1 MRNKGVVVTLT
12 IVITALCLY
21 YLSFTF
27 VTAKINREAIAQATD
42 KDGSIDLSK
51 KQAYLDS
58 LWNKPVY
65 NIFGAE
71 YTYKEIKDNE
81 LSLGLDLQGGMHVV
95 LEISPIDIVKGLSG
109 NNQDPAFIA
118 ALQTAK
124 AMEKKSS
131 TPFVTLFYKA
141 FKEANPDRSLSSL
154 FTSTANKDKV
164 KLSDSDDA
172 VIKFLDKEVKDA
184 IDRSFTILKTRIDQ
198 FGTSQPNIQR
208 LQGTNRIQIEIP
220 GADNPQRVRKL
231 LQGVARLEFWEIIEP
246 YDPQISQSLIAINQM
261 LMKEQAAKKLETK
274 LIAPPEEKKSDKL
287 ADQLNAKTDTTRSA
301 LEKQLTKANAKDSAS
316 SSLDSLRSATA
327 SPLFA
332 LSTQGGSFLYPV
344 KDTAQINA
352 IFKREEVRALL
363 PRTVGFFWD
372 VKADPDVT
380 PGVEDIKLNFV
391 NLGRSGKPLLT
402 GDVITDA
409 RSDFDQFAR
418 PSVSMT
424 MNAAGARTLGESNSS
439 SFGQTAPRPYRYRA

>member
-1 MRNKGVVVTLT
+1 MRNKGVVVVLT

-27 VTAKINREAIAQATD
+27 ITAKISREADAQATD
-42 KDGSIDLSK
+42 KNGSVDLAK
-51 KQAYLDS
+51 KQNYLDS

-71 YTYKEIKDNE
+71 YTYKEVKDNE

-95 LEISPIDIVKGLSG
+95 LEISPIDIVRGLSG
-109 NNQDPAFIA
+109 NNQDPAFVA
-118 ALQTAK
+118 ALQKAK
-124 AMEKKSS
+124 SQEKNSSS
-131 TPFVTLFYKA
+131 TFVELFSKA
-141 FKEANPDRSLSSL
+141 FKEANPDRTLASL
-154 FTSTANKDKV
+154 FTSTANKDKI
-164 KLSDSDDA
+164 KLSDSDPT
-172 VIKFLDKEVKDA
+172 VVKFLDKEVKDA

-261 LMKEQAAKKLETK
+261 LMKEEAAKKLE
-274 LIAPPEEKKSDKL
+274 EKKNTPKTETKTDANLADKL
-287 ADQLNAKTDTTRSA
+287 ASKTDTTKSA
-301 LEKQLTKANAKDSAS
+301 LEKQLSANPKDSTN

-327 SPLFA
+327 SPLFS
-332 LSTQGGSFLYPV
+332 LSSQGGSFLYPV

-352 IFKREEVRALL
+352 IFRRDEVRALL
-363 PRTVGFFWD
+363 PRTVGLFWD

-380 PGVEDIKLNFV
+380 PGIEDIKLNFV
-391 NLGRSGKPLLT
+391 NLGRGAKPLLT

-409 RSDFDQFAR
+409 RSDFDR
-418 PSVSMT
+418 
-424 MNAAGARTLGESNSS
+424 R
-439 SFGQTAPRPYRYRA
+439 